1 MESYLDYHCEK
12 LVRRFDAGS
21 YVALCRTMISHNVG
35 RERGGL
41 RSALRTV
48 TAKTLCIAVDSDRL
62 FFPAQVKRM
71 ADLIPN
77 ASYALIHSAH
87 GHDGFLI
94 EFDQVNE
101 LLADFLD
108 SGARQN
114 LSYWAS

>member
-1 MESYLDYHCEK
+1 
-12 LVRRFDAGS
+12 
-21 YVALCRTMISHNVG
+21 
-35 RERGGL
+35 
-41 RSALRTV
+41 
-48 TAKTLCIAVDSDRL
+48 
-62 FFPAQVKRM
+62 M

>member
-1 MESYLDYHCEK
+1 
-12 LVRRFDAGS
+12 
-21 YVALCRTMISHNVG
+21 
-35 RERGGL
+35 
-41 RSALRTV
+41 
-48 TAKTLCIAVDSDRL
+48 
-62 FFPAQVKRM
+62 M

-77 ASYALIHSAH
+77 ASYGLIHSAH

-108 SGARQN
+108 SGARQD